1 MRRVVIIGGGVS
13 GLAAAWRLRELM
25 GESVEV
31 LVLEGSPRLGGVIRT
46 EREGGFL
53 IEAGADSFVT
63 DKPWG
68 LALTR
73 RLGLEN
79 QLLSPGP
86 VRRTLIVN
94 RGKLREIPAGF
105 NLLAPARLGPLLKSP
120 ILSMGGKLRLLM
132 EPLIPR
138 RRAQEDESLAAFVKR
153 RLGREVLERLAQ
165 PLAGGIYAADPEV
178 LSLQATL
185 PRFPEMEQ
193 RYGSVIRAL
202 RARAAEAG
210 VAQAS
215 GARWSLFVS
224 FESGMQTIIDALAVA
239 LGPRV
244 RRDAPV
250 REIVR
255 GGDGRGWCVFL
266 RDGSPVGADAVI
278 CTASAPQSAR
288 LLGGVSQTLAA
299 GLVQLRYSSIAVVN
313 LAYQLADFPVAP
325 NATGFVV
332 PRVEGRHAIAGSFS
346 SIKFSGRAPTGQVL
360 LRLFVGGSLQPEL
373 LHQSDEELSAL
384 ARREL
389 RELIGVTAQPLLTM
403 VTRWND
409 SMPQYGL
416 GHQRWAADIQAQAQ
430 RLPGLALAGA
440 AYGGVG
446 ISDCIHGGE
455 LAAEAT
461 VGYLQTARS
470 AA

>member
-1 MRRVVIIGGGVS
+1 MIIGGGVS
-13 GLAAAWRLRELM
+13 GLAAAYRLRELM
-25 GESVEV
+25 AEGEAEV
-31 LVLEGSPRLGGVIRT
+31 LLLEGSPRLGGPIRSVREEGFVIET
-46 EREGGFL
+46 
-53 IEAGADSFVT
+53 GADSFVT
-63 DKPWG
+63 DKPWALG
-68 LALTR
+68 LTR

-79 QLLSPGP
+79 QLLSPGSA
-86 VRRTLIVN
+86 RRTLIVN

-105 NLLAPARLGPLLKSP
+105 NLLAPARLAPLIRSP

-138 RRAQEDESLAAFVKR
+138 RRVREDESLAAFVKR

-165 PLAGGIYAADPEV
+165 PLAGGIYAADPEL
-178 LSLQATL
+178 LSLHATL

-193 RYGSVIRAL
+193 RYGSVIRGL
-202 RARAAEAG
+202 RAGAADKA

-224 FESGMQTIIDALAVA
+224 FESGMQTLIDTLAAA
-239 LGPRV
+239 LGERV
-244 RRDAPV
+244 RRGAPV

-266 RDGSPVGADAVI
+266 HDGTPLGADAVI
-278 CTASAPQSAR
+278 CTAAAPESAR
-288 LLGGVSQTLAA
+288 LVGGVSQGLAA
-299 GLVQLRYSSIAVVN
+299 RLAQLHYSSIAIVN
-313 LAYQLADFPVAP
+313 LAYRLSDFPAAP

-332 PRVEGRHAIAGSFS
+332 PRVERRQVIAGSFS
-346 SIKFSGRAPTGQVL
+346 SIKFPGRAPAGQLL
-360 LRLFVGGSLQPEL
+360 LRLFIGGSLQPEL
-373 LHQSDEELSAL
+373 LRHSDEELSAL
-384 ARREL
+384 ACQEL
-389 RELIGVTAQPLLTM
+389 RDLMGVTAQPQLAM

-416 GHQRWAADIQAQAQ
+416 GQLRWAADVQAQVQ
-430 RLPGLALAGA
+430 RLPGLVLAGA

-455 LAAEAT
+455 LAAEAV
-461 VGYLQTARS
+461 VGYLQTAAKS